1 MSNTKTRVIVLV
13 VAVIAVIAVLVSG
26 ILVCQ
31 SGVLVA
37 RNQATST
44 PTKTPKPTFTVTP
57 TPTNTAIPTDT
68 ATPTST
74 ATATPEATNTPI
86 FYTATPTPTP
96 TASDTPTPTAT
107 RVPPTRTPKP
117 QPTKVKKTPTPRP
130 PTNTPAP
137 QFPWRGV
144 PAGTFSNCGLTAW
157 MGLTLD
163 RNGGVAG
170 DVIIHHWTDGWDG
183 AWAVSEWV
191 VNPGY
196 PGEGDEKNWDGLINN
211 RAVDGTWYACVV
223 PQLGSWDCISNKM
236 VFTSVSNPCE
246 PDSGGVQIMRVVFQK
261 N

>member
-13 VAVIAVIAVLVSG
+13 VAVVAVIAVLVSG

-44 PTKTPKPTFTVTP
+44 PTKTPKPTFTATS

-86 FYTATPTPTP
+86 FYTATPTLTP

-107 RVPPTRTPKP
+107 RVPPTSTRKP
-117 QPTKVKKTPTPRP
+117 QPTKVKNTPTPRP

-137 QFPWRGV
+137 QFPWRGT
-144 PAGTFSNCGLTAW
+144 PAGTFNNCGLTRF

-163 RNGGVAG
+163 RTGGVAG
-170 DVIIHHWTDGWDG
+170 DVVIHFWADGWDG
-183 AWAVSEWV
+183 GWAVSNWV

-196 PGEGDEKNWDGLINN
+196 PGEGDEENWDGFIAAS
-211 RAVDGTWYACVV
+211 AVDGTWHACVV
-223 PQLGSWDCISNKM
+223 SQAGSWDCISNQM
-236 VFTSVSNPCE
+236 TFTSVSYPCE
-246 PDSGGVQIMRVVFQK
+246 NEGVQIFRIVFQQ